1 MLFCLVI
8 ENHWDLSLSIL
19 IAHEVVLY
27 DVILPDI
34 NELLKYSLRVVNL
47 SRKLKQMSQMEVAL
61 AEEDALW
68 AMLNALLIDT
78 SS

>member
-1 MLFCLVI
+1 MLFCLVV
-8 ENHWDLSLSIL
+8 ENHWDLRLSIL
-19 IAHEVVLY
+19 TAHEVVLY
-27 DVILPDI
+27 DVILPDL

-47 SRKLKQMSQMEVAL
+47 SRKLKQMSQVEVAL
-61 AEEDALW
+61 AKEDALW